1 MTLLGAMRPTTL
13 VVTGMIMACAG
24 ASSLDTR
31 LSDGTPIQFDSNTNR
46 VTVPGSGGRPLW
58 DGVHTLQD
66 GSTITIRSGVA
77 VPNMPMVE
85 TQQWEQRGL
94 REPQG
99 SPGMDQAVEAET
111 QCVRLVR
118 KVCGSSGQCRDRPG
132 CPAARQLL
140 DMEHKEQGEPVSLV
154 GMTHTSI
161 SCSEALTDE
170 GFFGRCNKP

>member
-1 MTLLGAMRPTTL
+1 MTLLGAMRLTTF

-24 ASSLDTR
+24 ASSLDSR

-46 VTVPGSGGRPLW
+46 VTLPGSGGRPLW

-77 VPNMPMVE
+77 VPNVPMAE
-85 TQQWEQRGL
+85 TQQQRL
-94 REPQG
+94 RESPN
-99 SPGMDQAVEAET
+99 SPGTDQAADADN
-111 QCVRLVR
+111 QCARLVR
-118 KVCGSSGQCRDRPG
+118 KVCGSSEQCGDRPG

-140 DMEHKEQGEPVSLV
+140 DMDRKEQARQVSV
-154 GMTHTSI
+154 GGMTHTDV

-170 GFFGRCNKP
+170 GFFGRCDKP